1 MAKPKT
7 KDKKG
12 GDKKGGKA
20 KKKGRSRMLTFLLLL
35 LPAALVVL
43 PTTMIFGVGM
53 IPTIVAY
60 MIDRDP
66 EKPAPIIVG
75 GLNFCGCMPFAIMLW
90 QQGHG
95 MSIAMKMLANPLTW
109 LVMYGAA
116 ALGWAFYYGI
126 PPAVAN
132 AEIRSAEKRV
142 EELRM
147 TKSELVQQWGPEVAG
162 DAFEDGDGDENAED
176 GAEREQPA

>member
-1 MAKPKT
+1 MAKPKS

-12 GDKKGGKA
+12 GRA
-20 KKKGRSRMLTFLLLL
+20 KKKGRSRMLTLLLLL

-43 PTTMIFGVGM
+43 PTTMIFSVGM

-60 MIDRDP
+60 LIDRDA

-95 MSIAMKMLANPLTW
+95 MSVAMKMLANPVTW

-147 TKSELVQQWGPEVAG
+147 KKSELVQQWGPEVAG
-162 DAFEDGDGDENAED
+162 DAFEEEAAAEAAAEGG
-176 GAEREQPA
+176 GAETAEKEQPA

>member
-1 MAKPKT
+1 MAKPKSKD
-7 KDKKG
+7 KDKKAG
-12 GDKKGGKA
+12 KK
-20 KKKGRSRMLTFLLLL
+20 KKKGHSRMLTFLLLL

-53 IPTIVAY
+53 IPTMVAY

-75 GLNFCGCMPFAIMLW
+75 GLNFCGCMPFAILLW
-90 QQGHG
+90 IQGHTMG
-95 MSIAMKMLANPLTW
+95 VAMKMLANPITW

-147 TKSELVQQWGPEVAG
+147 RKSELVQQWGPEVAG
-162 DAFEDGDGDENAED
+162 DAFEGGDEGEKAED
-176 GAEREQPA
+176 GTEKEQPA